1 MADLRQRSFQQ
12 NHSLFALAPN
22 FRIVKVGKAD
32 AKWTTDNLRT
42 LESFVV
48 ASENMYPSIGRWFKE
63 KVVPG
68 LKASER
74 IAYVAYEGEAT
85 IASAILKLGAKSKFC
100 HLRIHREFQDLDL
113 GRMFFTQMTLEARH
127 YAKEIHFTLPE
138 SLWCAKQHFFESF
151 GFKSPDK
158 AYRQYRSGDAE
169 LSCSAPLAVVWRSAL
184 EGLPDLA
191 AKFSPSGFSLDNRI
205 LISIKP
211 KYVERIIAGTKPVE
225 VRKRF
230 SERWLGCRAV
240 LYGSHPLS
248 SLVGEATISAIS
260 VGTPA
265 QIWSTYGPRIGV
277 ERREF
282 EEYSSASSELSAIE
296 LSEVT
301 PYMEPVSLA
310 QLSHLINSDLRPPQS
325 FCELRPE
332 RANPWTAAVAVAS
345 LLHGGFQCLRVAPE
359 TTVEQEHSRTGHNVL
374 GPSMTIKEVHR
385 ETVRNSA

>member
-1 MADLRQRSFQQ
+1 MADLRQRNFQQ

-68 LKASER
+68 LKTSER

-85 IASAILKLGAKSKFC
+85 IASAILKLGARSKFC
-100 HLRIHREFQDLDL
+100 HLRIHQDFQDLDL
-113 GRMFFTQMTLEARH
+113 GQMFFTQMTLEARH
-127 YAKEIHFTLPE
+127 HAKEIHFTLPE

-158 AYRQYRSGDAE
+158 AYHQYRSGDAE
-169 LSCSAPLAVVWRSAL
+169 LSCSAPLAAVWHCAR
-184 EGLPDLA
+184 ERLPDLA

-211 KYVERIIAGTKPVE
+211 KYAERIIAGTKLVE

-230 SERWLGCRAV
+230 SQRWLGCRAV
-240 LYGSHPLS
+240 LYGSHPLR
-248 SLVGEATISAIS
+248 SLVGEATISTIS
-260 VGTPA
+260 WGSPA
-265 QIWSTYGPRIGV
+265 QIWSTFGPRIGI

-282 EEYSSASSELSAIE
+282 EEYAGSCSELSAIE
-296 LSEVT
+296 LGDVT
-301 PYMEPVSLA
+301 PYAEPVGLA
-310 QLSHLINSDLRPPQS
+310 QLSHLTNTDLRPPQS
-325 FCELRPE
+325 FCKLKPE
-332 RANPWTAAVAVAS
+332 RSDPWTAAVAVAS
-345 LLHGGFQCLRVAPE
+345 LLHGGFGCFRVAE
-359 TTVEQEHSRTGHNVL
+359 TGTPGQRERSCTGQNNL
-374 GPSMTIKEVHR
+374 A
-385 ETVRNSA
+385 ETRQ